1 MIKFAIWLKCK
12 RLKFGTTQSIEI
24 KIKLNSNYRDGK
36 DTEMS
41 KKKNYKFSLWTF
53 NFMLCTL
60 FNFKNL

>member
-41 KKKNYKFSLWTF
+41 KKKKLQI
-53 NFMLCTL
+53 
-60 FNFKNL
+60 